1 MTTEELCRP
10 DGLLFRMARLGS
22 PTLMLQQLEELSLA
36 HTDWPEDLK
45 SFREKKKHRR
55 RLICERAIEVLS
67 IEKARNQSIAM
78 LMRDDIYESMVHR
91 FPVYDNHDQ

>member
-1 MTTEELCRP
+1 
-10 DGLLFRMARLGS
+10 MARLGS

-55 RLICERAIEVLS
+55 RLICERAIESRS
-67 IEKARNQSIAM
+67 IEMARNASVAM
-78 LMRDDIYESMVHR
+78 LLRDDIYEPAKLGYGEGTMIGDTV
-91 FPVYDNHDQ
+91 VG